1 MPFCPICKNEYRE
14 GITVCHDCK
23 VPLVDDLKKGPVA
36 VLFGEQ
42 EYLEEILGFCER
54 NGLTTGFIR
63 FSEENHA
70 QQLYFDQE
78 EVEEATKWIK
88 VYLTR
93 KEMER
98 LAEKAGIAIEEMTP
112 ELAKQLQQEEIEE
125 IKELR
130 QMERERISGRTSYVD
145 KRAKAGEYK
154 SSGFVLVL
162 VGGIG
167 LLALVL
173 MYFGVIPGFQSL
185 KSNYM
190 FMGVMGVL
198 FLVFIVTGIMSFTK
212 VKHILSQAAEDED
225 LTARVLKF
233 MEEKLTKEAVDG
245 AVPHRED
252 GGEEEIYFKRAEY
265 MENMLKNEFP
275 DMEESLREKLIEE
288 RYSELYEDNNH

>member
-23 VPLVDDLKKGPVA
+23 VPLVDDLKNGPVA

-63 FSEENHA
+63 FSEENNA
-70 QQLYFDQE
+70 QQLYFNQE

-98 LAEKAGIAIEEMTP
+98 LAEKAGIAMEDMTP

-125 IKELR
+125 MKEMQ

-167 LLALVL
+167 LAALVL
-173 MYFGVIPGFQSL
+173 MYLGIIPGFQSL

-198 FLVFIVTGIMSFTK
+198 FLIFIVTGIMSFTR
-212 VKHILSQAAEDED
+212 VKHILSQAVQDED
-225 LTARVLKF
+225 LTAKVQKF
-233 MEEKLTKEAVDG
+233 MGEKLTKEAIDRAMPRG
-245 AVPHRED
+245 GN

-265 MENMLKNEFP
+265 MDSVLKNEFP

-288 RYSELYEDNNH
+288 RYSELYEDNDH